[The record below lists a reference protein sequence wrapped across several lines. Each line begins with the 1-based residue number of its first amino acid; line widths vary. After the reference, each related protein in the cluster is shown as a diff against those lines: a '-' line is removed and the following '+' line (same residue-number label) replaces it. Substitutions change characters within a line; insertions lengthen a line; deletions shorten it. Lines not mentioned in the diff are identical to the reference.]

1 MCQESCEC
9 LNTRQEKQKEVY
21 TNILLDVL
29 LLKEQVSL
37 LEDIIKSASE
47 AEEKDSQIT
56 LNPSTLK
63 EMLLVKYLKTNY
75 REQQR
80 MSIEKAKLGLLG
92 LLNLVNTVANS
103 LNILEL
109 EQSITQMKA
118 NHKVMEN

>member
-9 LNTRQEKQKEVY
+9 SNTRQEKQKEVY
-21 TNILLDVL
+21 TNILSDVL
-29 LLKEQVSL
+29 LLKDQVSL

-63 EMLLVKYLKTNY
+63 EMLLVKYLKNNY

-80 MSIEKAKLGLLG
+80 TSIEKAKLGLLG

-109 EQSITQMKA
+109 EQSITRMKA